1 MVRLVLGIVCG
12 AALVLAS
19 VIASAQNR
27 PAAWDTRVR
36 SPAPATAD
44 PQDDKNAQQPKEKT
58 KKPPG
63 AAVEPKHRKSK
74 LD

>member
-1 MVRLVLGIVCG
+1 MVCG

-19 VIASAQNR
+19 VAASAQHR

-36 SPAPATAD
+36 SPAPAAAD

-58 KKPPG
+58 KKAPD
-63 AAVEPKHRKSK
+63 AAVEPKPRKSK